1 MLKALICED
10 QLENALCLKD
20 ILERIEGV
28 EVLGHAE
35 DGMSAVAMAKSLSPD
50 VVFMDI
56 GLPGMDGLSAIE
68 VIKGIAP
75 DIFTV
80 ITTAYPEYALDAY
93 RLYVYDY
100 IVKPYDSTRVIRTVT
115 NIMKIIEDR
124 TRGIRIPTNKRV
136 GRIVIKTRDE
146 IIFLNQHEIVM
157 VERDEAKSCIHTVK
171 EVFETYDS
179 LSSLEERLDRDMF
192 FRSHRGYLV
201 NMHYVDRI
209 VSYGRKVY
217 AIKFKNIK
225 KEALISYSRIND
237 LEALIS

>member
-1 MLKALICED
+1 MLKVLICED

-20 ILERIEGV
+20 MLERIEGV
-28 EVLGHAE
+28 EVVGHAE
-35 DGMSAVAMAKSLSPD
+35 DGTAAVAMVKSLSPD

-100 IVKPYDSTRVIRTVT
+100 IVKPYDSARVVRTVT

-124 TRGIRIPTNKRV
+124 TRGIRIPANKRV
-136 GRIVIKTRDE
+136 GRIVIRDPGRNN
-146 IIFLNQHEIVM
+146 IFKPA
-157 VERDEAKSCIHTVK
+157 RDSNGGE
-171 EVFETYDS
+171 
-179 LSSLEERLDRDMF
+179 
-192 FRSHRGYLV
+192 G
-201 NMHYVDRI
+201 
-209 VSYGRKVY
+209 
-217 AIKFKNIK
+217 
-225 KEALISYSRIND
+225 
-237 LEALIS
+237 